1 MNGCEE
7 STGGA
12 CRQGGCRTGAAADGD
27 AVTASPL
34 LHIGFFK
41 TASSWLQ
48 RYLFTPPFGY
58 QHVVDAFALQ
68 SLLVG
73 PSREAFDTSSARD
86 RLLPTARAIAAEG
99 RVPVVSSEAL
109 SGDLLRGGRNRWQ
122 NADRLRQVFP
132 RARTLLIAREQGDL
146 LRSLYKTLVLWG
158 STDPV
163 SRMVSDAAR
172 GRGFDPAQLEFHALA
187 RHYAGLY
194 GPQAVLVLPYELFRE
209 RPALFLGYLYRHCGL
224 DTPDP
229 ALVEQLP
236 LKDVVNPGEPLA
248 FLHLQRWLNRLSF
261 TSHRDYAGLRDNNSF
276 ERVLKRI
283 AWHRR
288 HARGT
293 MFDAALEARFARQV
307 NERLVGRFAAS
318 NRELQRFCPVSL
330 DEFGYQC

>member
-1 MNGCEE
+1 MLIG
-7 STGGA
+7 
-12 CRQGGCRTGAAADGD
+12 RDFPPGAAADSD
-27 AVTASPL
+27 AAIVTPL
-34 LHIGFFK
+34 LHVGFFK

-48 RYLFTPPFGY
+48 KYLFTPSFGY
-58 QHVVDAFALQ
+58 QHVVDAFVLQ

-73 PSREAFDTSSARD
+73 PSPEAFDASSARD
-86 RLLPTARAIAAEG
+86 RLVPTARAIAAEG

-109 SGDLLRGGRNRWQ
+109 SGDLLHGGRNRWQ

-132 RARTLLIAREQGDL
+132 RAQIILVAREQGAL

-158 STDPV
+158 STDSV
-163 SRMVSDAAR
+163 SRLVSGVAR
-172 GRGFDPAQLEFHALA
+172 RPGFDLAQLEFHAIA
-187 RHYAGLY
+187 RYYARLY

-209 RPALFLGYLYRHCGL
+209 RPEAFLGHLYRHCGR
-224 DTPDP
+224 DPPDP
-229 ALVEQLP
+229 AQVKQLP
-236 LKDVVNPGEPLA
+236 LQDVVNPGEPLA

-261 TSHRDYAGLRDNNSF
+261 TNHRDYAGLRDNNSF
-276 ERVLKRI
+276 EHILKRI

-293 MFDAALEARFARQV
+293 IFDAALEARFARQV
-307 NERLVGRFAAS
+307 NERLASRFVAS